1 MWILVDKNNCVSLL
15 YFVISRQADDKHY
28 VSLLYFVTSRQA
40 DDKHYVSLLYQD
52 NGSVTSRRSN
62 YFAFL
67 FTFNSQPNPIALPA
81 LPVLY

>member
-1 MWILVDKNNCVSLL
+1 MWILVDKNSYVSSL
-15 YFVISRQADDKHY
+15 YFVISRQADDQHY
-28 VSLLYFVTSRQA
+28 VSSLYFVTSRQA
-40 DDKHYVSLLYQD
+40 DDQHYVSLLYQD

-67 FTFNSQPNPIALPA
+67 FIFNSQPDPIALPA